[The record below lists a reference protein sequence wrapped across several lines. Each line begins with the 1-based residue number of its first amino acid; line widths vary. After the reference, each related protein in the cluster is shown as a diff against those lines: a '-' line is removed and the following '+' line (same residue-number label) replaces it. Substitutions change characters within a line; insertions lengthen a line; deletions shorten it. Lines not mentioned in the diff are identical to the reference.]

1 MVFGLLPLR
10 VHEVWYL
17 LVRYALCVLAVLW
30 WLAEWAL
37 ALPPILHDGFGQW
50 HQEAF
55 ARLRHDTAFQLVVLD
70 YLLTYAV
77 AFALSVRQ
85 ARRDNPERWP
95 WWTLAFLLATA
106 PAMLFFWALHTK
118 LPTRQ
123 VK

>member
-1 MVFGLLPLR
+1 MMASKWQCR
-10 VHEVWYL
+10 SW
-17 LVRYALCVLAVLW
+17 LCLLAVIW

-50 HQEAF
+50 HRAAF
-55 ARLRHDTAFQLVVLD
+55 MRLRHDTAFQLVVLD
-70 YLLTYAV
+70 YLLTYAI
-77 AFALSVRQ
+77 AFVLSVRQ

-106 PAMLFFWALHTK
+106 PAMLFFWAWHTK
-118 LPTRQ
+118 LLPRQ